1 MGKNKAADYGIRNS
15 GEGAVLVRIKP
26 KRIIAENNCRERNS
40 KLGLIHQG
48 YSQN

>member
-26 KRIIAENNCRERNS
+26 KENNCRERNS
-40 KLGLIHQG
+40 KLGLMHQG

>member
-26 KRIIAENNCRERNS
+26 KRIIAEKETAM
-40 KLGLIHQG
+40 GLMHQG